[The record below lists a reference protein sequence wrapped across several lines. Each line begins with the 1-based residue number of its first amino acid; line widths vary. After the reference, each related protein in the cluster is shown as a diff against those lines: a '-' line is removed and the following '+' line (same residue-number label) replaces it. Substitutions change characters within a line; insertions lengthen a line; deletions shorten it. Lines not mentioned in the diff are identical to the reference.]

1 MNAVVVYTSKYG
13 STEKYA
19 HWIAEALGCSAKKL
33 SELSSKDLLIFDTII
48 YGGGLY
54 AGRIAGF
61 KKFLSKLRNA
71 DNKTLALYMV
81 GLVNPKAQGV
91 YSEIAEKNI
100 PPKWKDQFEVF
111 VFRGDQQFSQ
121 MSAIHKL
128 MMRMP
133 KSMAEKKPLE
143 QRTEDD
149 QMFIDSFGKDV
160 FFSSKTY
167 ILPLVDHIKASK

>member
-1 MNAVVVYTSKYG
+1 MNAVVFYTSKYG

-19 HWIAEALGCSAKKL
+19 HWIAEALGCNAKKL
-33 SELSSKDLLIFDTII
+33 SELSSKDLSVFDAII

-54 AGRIAGF
+54 AGGIAGF
-61 KKFLSKLRNA
+61 KKFLSKLGNA

-81 GLVNPKAQGV
+81 GLTNPETQGV
-91 YSEIAEKNI
+91 YAEIAEKNI
-100 PPKWKDQFEVF
+100 PPEWKNRFEIF
-111 VFRGDQQFSQ
+111 AFRGDQQFSR
-121 MSAIHKL
+121 MSALHKL

-149 QMFIDSFGKDV
+149 RLFIDSFGKDV
-160 FFSSKTY
+160 FFSNKTF
-167 ILPLVDHIKASK
+167 ILPLVEYIGVAR